1 MTAPIVVVT
10 ASRAPVRVVTRAPA
24 VAVVASG
31 PQGPAGPPGAALDYE
46 HVQSAASAEWIV
58 NHNLGVEPA
67 VSVLSAGGVEVLAQI
82 VHVSVNQFR
91 VYFASPQAGRARC
104 L

>member
-1 MTAPIVVVT
+1 VTTPKVVVVRRP
-10 ASRAPVRVVTRAPA
+10 AAVRVVTRAPV

-31 PQGPAGPPGAALDYE
+31 PQGAPGPPGAALDYE
-46 HVQSAASAEWIV
+46 HVQTSASAEWIV
-58 NHNLGVEPA
+58 NHNLGVEPN
-67 VSVLSAGGVEVLAQI
+67 VSVLSAGGVEMIAQI